1 MFSAGKISGIMA
13 GCLGKPGWG
22 KHPTLSAE
30 LDKEGTR
37 AGGVD
42 VEFVAEVLRVVGPV
56 GGMEGMEE
64 DFWGVRAGGS

>member
-1 MFSAGKISGIMA
+1 MA

-64 DFWGVRAGGS
+64 DF

>member
-1 MFSAGKISGIMA
+1 
-13 GCLGKPGWG
+13 LGETSD
-22 KHPTLSAE
+22 TLR
-30 LDKEGTR
+30 LVRQGGNPNR

-42 VEFVAEVLRVVGPV
+42 LEFVAEVLRVVGPV